1 MLLLPRGSPRSSKP
15 IRFPYRALNLF
26 FIPGRVVRGRH
37 PSQWEPLAALGRCQG
52 CVLGLGVH
60 SRPTLASPNCV
71 QGEEL
76 RGGDE
81 EGEGKVFVFGKRQA
95 EIDTPCHF
103 FWQARGVLG
112 GLEVR
117 GARSL
122 PGSSI
127 VFFFVNPIVLI
138 PAPSPFQGERGPL
151 LPPGCAGS
159 GAGSPLSP
167 AEAFSEQGAGSWDF
181 LMQNAAGKLGSPG
194 QGINDTV
201 RGEFEFPHQ

>member
-1 MLLLPRGSPRSSKP
+1 M
-15 IRFPYRALNLF
+15 F
-26 FIPGRVVRGRH
+26 
-37 PSQWEPLAALGRCQG
+37 
-52 CVLGLGVH
+52 VL
-60 SRPTLASPNCV
+60 
-71 QGEEL
+71 
-76 RGGDE
+76 
-81 EGEGKVFVFGKRQA
+81 GKRQA

-117 GARSL
+117 GARSS
-122 PGSSI
+122 PGSST
-127 VFFFVNPIVLI
+127 VFFCQPNCFNP
-138 PAPSPFQGERGPL
+138 PPSQGERGPL

-159 GAGSPLSP
+159 GAGAPLSP